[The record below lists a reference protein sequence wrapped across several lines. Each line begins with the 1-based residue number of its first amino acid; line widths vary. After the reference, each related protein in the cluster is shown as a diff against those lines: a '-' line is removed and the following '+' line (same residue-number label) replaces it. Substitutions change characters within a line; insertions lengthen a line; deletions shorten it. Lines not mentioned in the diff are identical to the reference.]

1 MATTVRRFQTRSLAP
16 VQRVSATV
24 GALFL
29 MVGFA
34 GFIPGV
40 TTGYGS
46 LTWMGM
52 DSQARLLG
60 LFQVS
65 ILHNLVH
72 IAFGV
77 AGIML
82 ARTARTA
89 RLFLLVA
96 GAIYLLLFL
105 YGVMIDPLADVNFV
119 PVNSADN
126 WLHAM
131 LGVGM
136 VVLGLFVPAR
146 LRERIGV

>member
-1 MATTVRRFQTRSLAP
+1 MP
-16 VQRVSATV
+16 PIQRTSAIV

-29 MVGFA
+29 IVGFA
-34 GFIPGV
+34 GFIPGL

-46 LTWMGM
+46 MTWMGA
-52 DSQARLLG
+52 DSHAHLLG

-89 RLFLLVA
+89 RLYLLVG

-105 YGVMIDPLADVNFV
+105 YGLVIDPLTDANFV
-119 PVNSADN
+119 PLNSADN
-126 WLHAM
+126 WLHAG
-131 LGVGM
+131 LGIAM
-136 VVLGLFVPAR
+136 VALGLLMPAR
-146 LRERIGV
+146 LRERIGG